1 MLRGLFVTGT
11 DTGVGKT
18 VVSAAL
24 IHRYQSKVPL
34 QYWKPIQTG
43 AEIDDDTTEV
53 RRLAGPTGVR
63 ILDPGVRFPAPAS
76 PHLAA
81 ELAGRAIDLGR
92 LTDHIGP
99 SLETD
104 RWIVEGAGG
113 VSVPI
118 NASEMM
124 TDLMTRL
131 GLPVLVVTRSSLG
144 TINHTLLTLE
154 CLRARSLV
162 VAGVVMVG
170 EASLHNQAAIEHYGR
185 ITVLAQM
192 PSLEPLSPGTLA
204 AWVKGA
210 LDPDDVLW
218 EWLQ

>member
-1 MLRGLFVTGT
+1 MRRGLFVTGT

-24 IHRYQSKVPL
+24 LHRYQPKVPL

-53 RRLAGPTGVR
+53 RRLAGGTGAR
-63 ILDPGVRFPAPAS
+63 ILEPGVCLPEPVS

-81 ELAGRAIDLGR
+81 ELAGQLIDLGA
-92 LTDHIGP
+92 LMVHTGGHA
-99 SLETD
+99 ETA
-104 RWIVEGAGG
+104 WVVEGAGG
-113 VSVPI
+113 VSVPV

-124 TDLMTRL
+124 TDLMTML
-131 GLPVLVVTRSSLG
+131 ELPVLVAARSSLG

-154 CLRARSLV
+154 CLRARSLA

-170 EASLHNQAAIEHYGR
+170 EADAHNRAAIERYGR
-185 ITVLAQM
+185 TEVLAEM
-192 PSLEPLSPGTLA
+192 PPLAPLSADALG
-204 AWVKGA
+204 AWAERA
-210 LDPDDVLW
+210 LDPGAALW